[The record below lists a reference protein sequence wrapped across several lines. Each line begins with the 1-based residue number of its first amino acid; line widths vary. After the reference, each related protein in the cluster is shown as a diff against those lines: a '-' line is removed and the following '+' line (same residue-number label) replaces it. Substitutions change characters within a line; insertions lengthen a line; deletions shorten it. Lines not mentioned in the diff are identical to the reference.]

1 MQAAG
6 FLEQRKRSPTAL
18 TLVILAHA
26 AALSALALAK
36 APQIIDAI
44 TRTKVD
50 LIEVEP
56 PPPIDPPPPQPDRRV
71 PPERIT
77 SVPPIIDRLP
87 LGPVVPPLPPVPPQP
102 PRLPPDPVV
111 IRADPPPPR
120 IFPPRRARASLSS
133 YFSTDDYPAAAIR
146 VEAEGTTRFAL
157 TIGSD
162 GRVTNCSVTGS
173 SGNSALDAAT
183 CRILSARARYT
194 PARDQSDNA
203 TSGTDRG
210 SITWRLPAD

>member
-6 FLEQRKRSPTAL
+6 FLEQKKRSPIGFAL
-18 TLVILAHA
+18 VVLAHLA
-26 AALSALALAK
+26 VLTALALAST
-36 APQIIDAI
+36 PQFIRDRLTTIVTPI
-44 TRTKVD
+44 PVPP
-50 LIEVEP
+50 EP
-56 PPPIDPPPPQPDRRV
+56 PPEPPRETRETRTPQQ
-71 PPERIT
+71 T
-77 SVPPIIDRLP
+77 YTA
-87 LGPVVPPLPPVPPQP
+87 PLPPFQPPIDDGPVTPPQP
-102 PRLPPDPVV
+102 PQPPDPLPPRDPVV
-111 IRADPPPPR
+111 RADPPAPR
-120 IFPPRRARASLSS
+120 IFPPQRARASLSS

-146 VEAEGTTRFAL
+146 LEAQGTTRFAL

-183 CRILSARARYT
+183 CRILRARARYT
-194 PARDQSDNA
+194 PARDQSNNP

>member
-6 FLEQRKRSPTAL
+6 FLEQKKRSPTAL
-18 TLVILAHA
+18 TFVILAHA
-26 AALSALALAK
+26 AALTALALAK
-36 APQIIDAI
+36 APEFIDAI
-44 TRTKVD
+44 TRTKVT
-50 LIEVEP
+50 LIETEP
-56 PPPIDPPPPQPDRRV
+56 PPPIDTPPPQPDRQQRV
-71 PPERIT
+71 PPEHLT
-77 SVPPIIDRLP
+77 SVPPIVDRLP
-87 LGPVVPPLPPVPPQP
+87 LGPVVPPLPPLPPQP
-102 PRLPPDPVV
+102 PRPPDPV
-111 IRADPPPPR
+111 IRADPPAPR

-146 VEAEGTTRFAL
+146 VEAQGTTRFAL

-173 SGNSALDAAT
+173 SGNPALDAAT
-183 CRILSARARYT
+183 CRILRARARYT
-194 PARDQSDNA
+194 PARDQSDNP